1 MSIVSILESVNLY
14 IDRNNMKL
22 TKETLLFL
30 GFVTL
35 KASN

>member
-14 IDRNNMKL
+14 VDRKNMQL
-22 TKETLLFL
+22 INVMFLFL

-35 KASN
+35 KASD